1 MRADYSEPMTPQDFI
16 TKWGPGGPA
25 FDLNERQGAQP
36 HFIDLCQLLGVPTPG
51 SAGDYIFEQDTLVL
65 GEARGY
71 ADVFYRDHFAWENKA
86 PGRNLDAALKQLL
99 TYSLALSN
107 PPLLVVCDRLTT
119 RIHTQFNGHP
129 SEVHTVLL
137 AELDQPEKQALIR
150 RLWTDPESFRP
161 KKTSRDITEAAAK
174 SFATLADGLRKRN
187 HDADEVAH
195 FLTQCLFCFF
205 AEDVGLLPGRMFE
218 GLVNNKHLTADKL
231 TRGLTN
237 LFTVMREGGLYGND
251 DIPWFNGGLFKKVNV
266 PELSIMEVTELRN
279 AAALN
284 WSAIDVSIFG
294 TLFERGLDPS
304 KRSQLGAHYTDPA
317 TILRIVEPVLTRP
330 LLQKWELLSHEIRG
344 LQAKSTK
351 KGDKHYKAAQAKF
364 VLWLE
369 HLKDY
374 RVLDPACGSGNFL
387 FLGLKALKDIEHKSH
402 LDAAAMGLDRQADL
416 VTGPHNVLG
425 IELNEYAAELARVTV
440 WIGELQWRIEH
451 GYDFKTNPVLEPL
464 DHIECRDAL
473 LSFIAGGT
481 GSGARAGQMPGPHA
495 SKGAAKSAPTSA
507 PPTHQNLMEGG
518 GDAGAAPAI
527 SMRACGTGA
536 IARRFATEAPWP
548 KASVVIGNP
557 PFLGGSKKRGELGN
571 DYFDA
576 LNAVYAD
583 RVPGFGDLV
592 CYWFAKALK
601 AIETNCLGAAGL
613 VTTNSIRGGANRK
626 VLDAICKRSNIF
638 EAWSD
643 ENWVNEGA
651 AVRVSLVC
659 FGHGS
664 GVRLDGVDVGAIHA
678 DLTPGSTDGSLVD
691 VTVAL
696 PLTDNAM
703 ACCYGSQ
710 EKGSFEL
717 TRFQIESMLRLP
729 NPHGRSNAEVIKRS
743 VNGKQ
748 LSQRRADAWVADFG
762 NDMSE
767 NDAALYEAPFTH
779 VKRVVYPERTGRA
792 DKGQAKRWW
801 LHARPSPVYRN
812 FLKSG
817 ALRAIVSSAVAKHRL
832 FGWISSKELADH
844 ALIVVTRA
852 DDATLG
858 ILHSR
863 FHELWSL
870 RMCTWLGV
878 GNDPRYTPT
887 TCFETFPFP
896 AGLTPFDTAHQRT
909 ETVDGGAIIPGNWGQ
924 SPNSQGT
931 MPASGHAKLESDP
944 NSPLALMEFAQAAT
958 KNIATKSVDLEG
970 AWAAG
975 GSAQVKKEPAQRA
988 GDTEQNPLPP
998 SHPAHATNVK
1008 ANATAIATAA
1018 KRMNDLRENW
1028 LNPKEWTDRVSEV
1041 IPLGMDKSPY
1051 PDRILPKLGHE
1062 KDLAERTLTKLYNQ
1076 RPAWLDAAHKA
1087 LDMAVAQA
1095 YGWSDYTAAM
1105 PDEEILKRL
1114 LALNLERAGGTP

>member
-1 MRADYSEPMTPQDFI
+1 M
-16 TKWGPGGPA
+16 
-25 FDLNERQGAQP
+25 
-36 HFIDLCQLLGVPTPG
+36 
-51 SAGDYIFEQDTLVL
+51 
-65 GEARGY
+65 
-71 ADVFYRDHFAWENKA
+71 
-86 PGRNLDAALKQLL
+86 
-99 TYSLALSN
+99 
-107 PPLLVVCDRLTT
+107 VCDRLTT

-129 SEVHTVLL
+129 SEVYTVLL
-137 AELDQPEKQALIR
+137 AELDQPEKQALLR

-218 GLVNNKHLTADKL
+218 GLVNNKNLTADKL
-231 TRGLTN
+231 TMGLTN
-237 LFTVMREGGLYGND
+237 LFTVMRKGGLYGND

-317 TILRIVEPVLTRP
+317 TIMRIVEPVLSRQ
-330 LLQKWELLSHEIRG
+330 LLQKWERVAQDIRG

-369 HLKDY
+369 ELKDY

-473 LSFIAGGT
+473 LSWGT
-481 GSGARAGQMPGPHA
+481 GSAPQTGQTPGAHTLRFL
-495 SKGAAKSAPTSA
+495 KSPPTSA
-507 PPTHQNLMEGG
+507 PPTAQSLMAEP
-518 GDAGAAPAI
+518 AAPQHEMG
-527 SMRACGTGA
+527 SDPVSCG
-536 IARRFATEAPWP
+536 ATEAPWP

-557 PFLGGSKKRGELGN
+557 PFLGGSKKRRELG
-571 DYFDA
+571 DEYFEA
-576 LNAVYAD
+576 LAQVFKD
-583 RVPGFGDLV
+583 RVPAGADLV
-592 CYWFAKALK
+592 CYWFDKGRR
-601 AIETNCLGAAGL
+601 AIEGGGLGAAGF
-613 VTTNSIRGGANRK
+613 VSTNSIRGGSNRK
-626 VLDAICKRSNIF
+626 VLDAIVKSTKIL

-643 ENWVNEGA
+643 ESWVNEGA
-651 AVRVSLVC
+651 AVRVSLVA
-659 FGHGS
+659 FGHGP
-664 GVRLDGVDVGAIHA
+664 VAFLDGEVVSEIYS
-678 DLTPGSTDGSLVD
+678 DLTGTHGEVVSVDLGTAKRFSASGSSAFEGLRKDG
-691 VTVAL
+691 
-696 PLTDNAM
+696 PLDISGQQAR
-703 ACCYGSQ
+703 
-710 EKGSFEL
+710 EWLK
-717 TRFQIESMLRLP
+717 LP
-729 NPHGRSNAEVIKRS
+729 NPHGKSNALVLFPLI
-743 VNGKQ
+743 NG
-748 LSQRRADAWVADFG
+748 LDITRRPRDGWVVDSG
-762 NDMSE
+762 ESMTDG
-767 NDAALYEAPFTH
+767 DAALFEAPFEH
-779 VKRVVYPERTGRA
+779 ILRNVKPVRLQNNDRIRRTYWWRFGRN
-792 DKGQAKRWW
+792 GEQ
-801 LHARPSPVYRN
+801 
-812 FLKSG
+812 
-817 ALRAIVSSAVAKHRL
+817 LRAALKPLMRYINTPRVAKYRL
-832 FGWISSKELADH
+832 FVWQAMPSIPDTATVAIARS
-844 ALIVVTRA
+844 
-852 DDATLG
+852 DDATFG

-896 AGLTPFDTAHQRT
+896 AGLTPADTAHQRT

-944 NSPLALMEFAQAAT
+944 NSPPALMEIAQAAT

-970 AWAAG
+970 GWAVE
-975 GSAQVKKEPAQRA
+975 GSAQVKEEPAQRA
-988 GDTEQNPLPP
+988 GDTEQNPLP
-998 SHPAHATNVK
+998 SNHPERATTSQAVRN
-1008 ANATAIATAA
+1008 NAIAIATAA
-1018 KRMNDLRENW
+1018 KRLNDLRHNW
-1028 LNPKEWTDRVSEV
+1028 LNPPEWTERVPEV

-1051 PDRILPKLGHE
+1051 PDRILPKNGHE
-1062 KDLAERTLTKLYNQ
+1062 KELAERTLTKLYNQ

-1095 YGWSDYTAAM
+1095 YDWSDYTVDM

-1114 LALNLERAGGTP
+1114 LALNLARSAG